1 MPIRLPGLATGM
13 DTDTMIK
20 TMMKP
25 YTMRVDQMK
34 QKSQILLWQQN
45 AYRNVMDGVSNIT
58 KKYFD
63 VLNGDNY
70 MLSSKNF
77 SSLKPSGIP
86 DTSNIKISAGS
97 GAISGNY
104 SLKVAELAAKA
115 EAMGNNAVNIKTLSE
130 GDYGIKIDASNNKIV
145 IEGQEITLSE
155 SKYNNVSDIAA
166 EINSK
171 INEDGSGLKDTVRA
185 VVKKD
190 GSIKIE
196 NLFKIDDTNKELKVT
211 VDGKEYTTE
220 LATGNFTLEEL
231 TNAINSKL
239 EGAKDVDGNVL
250 PEDKGVKASLSAD
263 GKKIEFT
270 GTTAQPNYS
279 VAGVNLGGTV
289 GGSGITGTDVTVAGN
304 SITYAKEIIAGF
316 NDTFNVQI
324 GTDASKTVKLAA
336 GTINSLADLETKLN
350 DAFNAAGLNNTLTA
364 TVKDERIVLSSNSDK
379 QVIITGETGKSATSL
394 LGLPDRYEMNTS
406 LSEKMSNILDGAVK
420 FTING
425 VEFNYDFTKDYDATT
440 APNGAKNKTISQILS
455 DISDKAKVDINY
467 SEINKKFTIRSKD
480 EGSSE
485 KIVASDSTGDFL
497 QNLFGNS
504 SISVQGKDSEFN
516 LTTPNG
522 TSTITKPTN
531 NFTIDGVNY
540 NIAGAKTGEEISFS
554 LSGDTEDSFNKIKGF
569 IEDYNK
575 LVDELQNKLSEKKY
589 RKYEPLTEEQKK
601 DMKESDIKLWEEK
614 AQSGI
619 LRSDSDIQNMLSSL
633 RRAFFDSVEGA
644 GLSLKDVGLTTS
656 SDYTQGGKIVFD
668 MNIDKDGNNGEARLK
683 KLLKEDPDKVFKIFS
698 KQSDSYPRYTPDLT
712 STERKQRYSE
722 EGILQRINDIFK
734 DYTRT
739 TKNVNGKMG
748 IFVEKAGIKGTA
760 SEINNTL
767 YKELEKREKSI
778 KEMEDRLVER
788 ENRYYYQFAQLE
800 KYMSQMNS
808 QSAWLAQQLGG
819 GQ

>member
-1 MPIRLPGLATGM
+1 MPMRLPGLATGM

-34 QKSQILLWQQN
+34 QKSQILLWQQD

-86 DTSNIKISAGS
+86 DTSNIKINAGS

-104 SLKVAELAAKA
+104 SLKVTELAAKA

-145 IEGQEITLSE
+145 IDGNEITLSG
-155 SKYNNVSDIAA
+155 SRYNNVSDIAA

-171 INEDGSGLKDTVRA
+171 INADGSVLKDTVKA
-185 VVKKD
+185 VVKD

-211 VDGKEYTTE
+211 VDGKEYTAE
-220 LATGNFTLEEL
+220 LAKGNFTLEEL
-231 TNAINSKL
+231 TNSINSKL
-239 EGAKDVDGNVL
+239 KVAKDTDGNVL

-263 GKKIEFT
+263 GKNIEFT
-270 GTTAQPNYS
+270 GTTSQPNYY
-279 VAGVNLGGTV
+279 VTGVNLGGTA
-289 GGSGITGTDVTVAGN
+289 GGSGITGTDATVTGN

-336 GTINSLADLETKLN
+336 GTINSVDELKTKLN
-350 DAFNAAGLNNTLTA
+350 DAFTTAGLNTTLTA
-364 TVKDERIVLSSNSDK
+364 TVKDEKIVLSSNSDK
-379 QVIITGETGKSATSL
+379 QVIVTGESGKSATSL

-406 LSEKMSNILDGAVK
+406 LSEKMSNIVGGEVK

-425 VEFNYDFTKDYDATT
+425 VDFNYDFTKDYDSTT
-440 APNGAKNKTISQILS
+440 APNGAKNKTISQILG
-455 DISDKAKVDINY
+455 DISDKAKVDISY
-467 SEINKKFTIRSKD
+467 SEINKKFTMRSKD
-480 EGSSE
+480 EGTSE
-485 KIVASDSTGDFL
+485 KIVANDASGDFL

-504 SISVQGKDSEFN
+504 SISVQGKDAKFN
-516 LTTPNG
+516 LTTPSG
-522 TSTITKPTN
+522 TSTVTKPTN

-540 NIAGAKTGEEISFS
+540 NIEGAKPGEEISFS

-575 LVDELQNKLSEKKY
+575 LVDELQKKLSEKKY
-589 RKYEPLTEEQKK
+589 RKFEPLTEEQKK
-601 DMKESDIKLWEEK
+601 DMKENDIKLWEEK

-619 LRSDSDIQNMLSSL
+619 LRNDSDIQNMLSSL
-633 RRAFFDSVEGA
+633 RRAFFDSVEGS
-644 GLSLKDVGLTTS
+644 GLSLKEVGLNTS

-668 MNIDKDGNNGEARLK
+668 INIDKDGNNGEARLK

-712 STERKQRYSE
+712 STERKQRYNE

-760 SEINNTL
+760 SEINNNL
-767 YKELEKREKSI
+767 YKELEKREKTI
-778 KEMEDRLVER
+778 KEMEDRLLER

-819 GQ
+819 GK

>member
-1 MPIRLPGLATGM
+1 MRLPGLATGM

-34 QKSQILLWQQN
+34 QKSQILLWQQD

-86 DTSNIKISAGS
+86 DTSNIKINAGS

-104 SLKVAELAAKA
+104 SLKVTELATKA

-145 IEGQEITLSE
+145 IDGNEITLSG
-155 SKYNNVSDIAA
+155 SRYNNVSDIAA

-171 INEDGSGLKDTVRA
+171 INADGSVLKDTVKA
-185 VVKKD
+185 VVKD

-211 VDGKEYTTE
+211 VDGKEYTAE
-220 LATGNFTLEEL
+220 LAKGNFTLEEL
-231 TNAINSKL
+231 TNSINSKL
-239 EGAKDVDGNVL
+239 KVAKDTDGNVL

-263 GKKIEFT
+263 GKNIEFT
-270 GTTAQPNYS
+270 GTTSQPNYY
-279 VAGVNLGGTV
+279 VTGVNLGGTA
-289 GGSGITGTDVTVAGN
+289 GGSGITGTDATVTGN

-324 GTDASKTVKLAA
+324 GSDASKTVKLAA
-336 GTINSLADLETKLN
+336 GTINSVDELKTKLN
-350 DAFNAAGLNNTLTA
+350 DAFTTAGLNTTLTA
-364 TVKDERIVLSSNSDK
+364 TVKDEKIVLSSNSDK
-379 QVIITGETGKSATSL
+379 QVIVTGESGKSATSL

-406 LSEKMSNILDGAVK
+406 LSEKMSNIVGGEVK

-425 VEFNYDFTKDYDATT
+425 VDFNYDFTKDYDSTT
-440 APNGAKNKTISQILS
+440 APNGAKNKTISQILG
-455 DISDKAKVDINY
+455 DISDKAKVDISY
-467 SEINKKFTIRSKD
+467 SEINKKFTMRSKD
-480 EGSSE
+480 EGTSE
-485 KIVASDSTGDFL
+485 KIVANDASGDFL

-504 SISVQGKDSEFN
+504 SISVQGKDAKFN
-516 LTTPNG
+516 LTTPSG
-522 TSTITKPTN
+522 SSTVIKPTN

-540 NIAGAKTGEEISFS
+540 NIEGAKPGEEISFS

-575 LVDELQNKLSEKKY
+575 LVDELQKKLSEKKY
-589 RKYEPLTEEQKK
+589 RKFEPLTEEQKK
-601 DMKESDIKLWEEK
+601 DMKENDIKLWEEK

-619 LRSDSDIQNMLSSL
+619 LRNDSDIQNMLSSL
-633 RRAFFDSVEGA
+633 RRAFFDSVEGS
-644 GLSLKDVGLTTS
+644 GLSLKEVGLNTS

-668 MNIDKDGNNGEARLK
+668 INIDKDGNNGEARLK

-712 STERKQRYSE
+712 STERKQRYNE

-760 SEINNTL
+760 SEINNNL
-767 YKELEKREKSI
+767 YKELEKREKTI
-778 KEMEDRLVER
+778 KEMEDRLLER

-819 GQ
+819 GK

>member
-1 MPIRLPGLATGM
+1 MRLPGLATGM

-20 TMMKP
+20 NMMKP

-34 QKSQILLWQQN
+34 QKSQILLWQQD

-63 VLNGDNY
+63 LLNGDNY

-86 DTSNIKISAGS
+86 DTSNIKINAGS

-104 SLKVAELAAKA
+104 SLKVTELASKA
-115 EAMGNNAVNIKTLSE
+115 EAIGINAVNIKTLSE
-130 GDYGIKIDASNNKIV
+130 GDYGVKVDASNNKIV
-145 IEGQEITLSE
+145 IEGNEITLSE

-171 INEDGSGLKDTVRA
+171 INADGSVLKDKVKAA
-185 VVKKD
+185 VKD

-211 VDGKEYTTE
+211 VDGKEYTAQLT
-220 LATGNFTLEEL
+220 TGNFTLEEL
-231 TNAINSKL
+231 TNSINSKL
-239 EGAKDVDGNVL
+239 KVAKDTDGNIL

-263 GKKIEFT
+263 GKSIEFT
-270 GTTAQPNYS
+270 GTTSQPNYS
-279 VAGVNLGGTV
+279 VLGVDLTGTTE
-289 GGSGITGTDVTVAGN
+289 GSGITGTDVTVAGN
-304 SITYAKEIIAGF
+304 SITYAKEIIEGF
-316 NDTFNVQI
+316 NDTFNVKI
-324 GTDASKTVKLAA
+324 GTDASKQVKLAA

-350 DAFNAAGLNNTLTA
+350 DAFDTAGLKPTLTA
-364 TVKDERIVLSSNSDK
+364 TVKEGKIVLSSNSDK

-394 LGLPDRYEMNTS
+394 LGLPDRYEMSMSTY
-406 LSEKMSNILDGAVK
+406 EKMSNIIDGPVK

-425 VEFNYDFTKDYDATT
+425 VDFDYDFTKDYDSTT
-440 APNGAKNKTISQILS
+440 APNGAKNKTISQILA
-455 DISDKAKVDINY
+455 DISDKAKVDISY
-467 SEINKKFTIRSKD
+467 SEINKKFTIRSKV

-485 KIVASDSTGDFL
+485 KIAASDSAGDFL

-504 SISVQGKDSEFN
+504 SISEKGRDSEFN

-531 NFTIDGVNY
+531 NFAIDGVSY
-540 NIAGAKTGEEISFS
+540 NISGAKKDEEISFS
-554 LSGDTEDSFNKIKGF
+554 LNGDTGESFNKIKGF
-569 IEDYNK
+569 IDDYNK
-575 LVDELQNKLSEKKY
+575 LVDELQKKVTEKKY
-589 RKYEPLTEEQKK
+589 RKFEPLTEEQKK
-601 DMKESDIKLWEEK
+601 DMKENDIKLWEEK

-644 GLSLKDVGLTTS
+644 GLSLKEVGLTTS
-656 SDYTQGGKIVFD
+656 SDYTQGGKIIFD
-668 MNIDKDGNNGEARLK
+668 PIIDKDGNSGEERLK
-683 KLLKEDPDKVFKIFS
+683 KLLKEDPDRVFKIFS
-698 KQSDSYPRYTPDLT
+698 KQSDSYPSYSPDLT
-712 STERKQRYSE
+712 STERNQRYKE

-739 TKNVNGKMG
+739 QKNVNGKMG
-748 IFVEKAGIKGTA
+748 IFVEKAGIKGTT
-760 SEINNTL
+760 SEINNNL
-767 YKELEKREKSI
+767 YKELEKREKTI

-800 KYMSQMNS
+800 KYMNQMNS
-808 QSAWLAQQLGG
+808 QSSWLVQQLGG

>member
-1 MPIRLPGLATGM
+1 MPMRLPGLATGM

-34 QKSQILLWQQN
+34 QKSQILLWQQD

-86 DTSNIKISAGS
+86 DTSNIKINAGS

-104 SLKVAELAAKA
+104 SLKVTELAVKA

-130 GDYGIKIDASNNKIV
+130 GDCGIKIDASNNKIV
-145 IEGQEITLSE
+145 IDGNEITLSG
-155 SKYNNVSDIAA
+155 SRYNNVSDIAA

-171 INEDGSGLKDTVRA
+171 INADGSVLKDTVKA
-185 VVKKD
+185 VVKD

-196 NLFKIDDTNKELKVT
+196 NLFKIDDTNKEFKVT
-211 VDGKEYTTE
+211 VDGKEYTAE
-220 LATGNFTLEEL
+220 LAKGNFTLEEL
-231 TNAINSKL
+231 TNSINSKL
-239 EGAKDVDGNVL
+239 KVAKDTDGNVL

-263 GKKIEFT
+263 GKSIEFT
-270 GTTAQPNYS
+270 GTTAQPNYF
-279 VAGVNLGGTV
+279 VAGVNLGGTA
-289 GGSGITGTDVTVAGN
+289 GGGGITGTDVTVTGN

-336 GTINSLADLETKLN
+336 GTINSVDELKTKLN
-350 DAFNAAGLNNTLTA
+350 DAFTTAGLNTTLTA
-364 TVKDERIVLSSNSDK
+364 TVKDEKIVLSSNSDK
-379 QVIITGETGKSATSL
+379 QVIVTGESGKSATSL

-406 LSEKMSNILDGAVK
+406 LSEKMSNIVGGEVK

-425 VEFNYDFTKDYDATT
+425 VDFNYDFRDTGADKD
-440 APNGAKNKTISQILS
+440 KTITQILN
-455 DISDKAKVDINY
+455 DISDKAKVDISY
-467 SEINKKFTIRSKD
+467 SEINKKFTIRSKA
-480 EGSSE
+480 EGASE
-485 KIVASDSTGDFL
+485 KIVASDASGDFL
-497 QNLFGNS
+497 KTLFGKS
-504 SISVQGKDSEFN
+504 TIDEVGKDATFDI
-516 LTTPNG
+516 TTPNG

-540 NIAGAKTGEEISFS
+540 NIAGAKPGEEISFS

-575 LVDELQNKLSEKKY
+575 LVDELQKKLSEKKY
-589 RKYEPLTEEQKK
+589 RKFEPLTEEQKK
-601 DMKESDIKLWEEK
+601 DMKDSDIKLWEEK

-619 LRSDSDIQNMLSSL
+619 LRNDSDIQNMLSSL
-633 RRAFFDSVEGA
+633 RRTFFDSVEGA

-712 STERKQRYSE
+712 STERKQRYNE

-760 SEINNTL
+760 SEINNNL
-767 YKELEKREKSI
+767 YKELEKREKNI

-819 GQ
+819 GK

>member
-1 MPIRLPGLATGM
+1 MRLPGLATGM

-34 QKSQILLWQQN
+34 QKSQILLWQQD

-86 DTSNIKISAGS
+86 DTSNIKINAGS

-104 SLKVAELAAKA
+104 SLKVTELAAKA

-145 IEGQEITLSE
+145 IDGNEITLSG
-155 SKYNNVSDIAA
+155 SRYNNVSDIAA

-171 INEDGSGLKDTVRA
+171 INADGSVLKDTVKA
-185 VVKKD
+185 VVKD

-211 VDGKEYTTE
+211 VDGKEYTAE
-220 LATGNFTLEEL
+220 LSTGNFTLEEL
-231 TNAINSKL
+231 TNSINSKL
-239 EGAKDVDGNVL
+239 KVAKDTDGNVL
-250 PEDKGVKASLSAD
+250 PENKDVKASLSAD
-263 GKKIEFT
+263 GKSIEFT
-270 GTTAQPNYS
+270 NATAHPNYS
-279 VAGVNLGGTV
+279 VAEVSLSGTA
-289 GGSGITGTDVTVAGN
+289 GGSGITGTDVTVVNN
-304 SITYAKEIIAGF
+304 SITYAKEIIAEF

-336 GTINSLADLETKLN
+336 GTINSVDELKTKLN
-350 DAFNAAGLNNTLTA
+350 DAFTTAGLNTTLTA
-364 TVKDERIVLSSNSDK
+364 TVKDEKIVLSSNSDK
-379 QVIITGETGKSATSL
+379 QVIVTGESGKSATSL

-406 LSEKMSNILDGAVK
+406 LSEKMSNIVGGEVK

-425 VEFNYDFTKDYDATT
+425 VDFNYDFTKDYDSTT
-440 APNGAKNKTISQILS
+440 APNGAKNKTISQILG
-455 DISDKAKVDINY
+455 DISDKAKVDISY
-467 SEINKKFTIRSKD
+467 SEINKKFTMRSKD
-480 EGSSE
+480 EGTSE
-485 KIVASDSTGDFL
+485 KIVANDASGDFL

-504 SISVQGKDSEFN
+504 SISVQGKDAKFN
-516 LTTPNG
+516 LTTPSG
-522 TSTITKPTN
+522 TSTVTKPTN

-540 NIAGAKTGEEISFS
+540 NIEGAKPGEEISFS

-575 LVDELQNKLSEKKY
+575 LVDELQKKLSEKKY
-589 RKYEPLTEEQKK
+589 RKFEPLTEEQKK
-601 DMKESDIKLWEEK
+601 DMKENDIKLWEEK

-619 LRSDSDIQNMLSSL
+619 LRNDSDIQNMLSSL
-633 RRAFFDSVEGA
+633 RRAFFDSVEGS
-644 GLSLKDVGLTTS
+644 GLSLKEVGLNTS

-668 MNIDKDGNNGEARLK
+668 INIDKDGNNGEARLK

-712 STERKQRYSE
+712 STERKQRYNE

-760 SEINNTL
+760 SEINNNL
-767 YKELEKREKSI
+767 YKELEKREKTI
-778 KEMEDRLVER
+778 KEMEDRLLER

-819 GQ
+819 GK

>member
-1 MPIRLPGLATGM
+1 MRLPGLATGM

-20 TMMKP
+20 NMMKP

-34 QKSQILLWQQN
+34 QKSQILVWQQD

-63 VLNGDNY
+63 LLNGDNY

-86 DTSNIKISAGS
+86 DTSNIKINAGS

-104 SLKVAELAAKA
+104 SLKVTELASKA
-115 EAMGNNAVNIKTLSE
+115 EAIGTNVVNIKTLSE
-130 GDYGIKIDASNNKIV
+130 GDYGIKVDASNNKIV
-145 IEGQEITLSE
+145 IAGNEITLSE
-155 SKYNNVSDIAA
+155 SRYNNVSDIAA

-171 INEDGSGLKDTVRA
+171 INADGSVLKDKVKA
-185 VVKKD
+185 VVKD

-211 VDGKEYTTE
+211 VDGKEYTAQLT
-220 LATGNFTLEEL
+220 TGNFTLEEL
-231 TNAINSKL
+231 TNSINSKL
-239 EGAKDVDGNVL
+239 KVAKDTDGNVL
-250 PEDKGVKASLSAD
+250 SEDKGVKASLSAD
-263 GKKIEFT
+263 GKSIEFT

-279 VAGVNLGGTV
+279 VAGVNLGGTA

-304 SITYAKEIIAGF
+304 SINYAKEIIEGF

-336 GTINSLADLETKLN
+336 GTINSVDELKTKLN
-350 DAFNAAGLNNTLTA
+350 NAFTNAGLGATLTA
-364 TVKDERIVLSSNSDK
+364 TAKDEKIVLSSNSDK

-394 LGLPDRYEMNTS
+394 LGLPDRYEMSMSTY
-406 LSEKMSNILDGAVK
+406 EKMSNIIDGPVK

-425 VEFNYDFTKDYDATT
+425 VDFDYDFTKDYDSTT
-440 APNGAKNKTISQILS
+440 APNGAKNKTISQILA
-455 DISDKAKVDINY
+455 DISDKAKVDISY
-467 SEINKKFTIRSKD
+467 SEINKKFTIRSKA

-485 KIVASDSTGDFL
+485 KIAASDTSGDFL

-504 SISVQGKDSEFN
+504 SISEKGRDSEFN

-531 NFTIDGVNY
+531 NFAIDGVSY
-540 NIAGAKTGEEISFS
+540 NISGAKKDEEISFS
-554 LSGDTEDSFNKIKGF
+554 LNGDTGQSFNKIKGF
-569 IEDYNK
+569 IDDYNK
-575 LVDELQNKLSEKKY
+575 LVDELQKKVIEKKY
-589 RKYEPLTEEQKK
+589 RKFEPLTEEQKK
-601 DMKESDIKLWEEK
+601 DMKENDIKLWEEK

-619 LRSDSDIQNMLSSL
+619 LRNDSDIQNMLSSL

-644 GLSLKDVGLTTS
+644 GLSLKEVGLTTS
-656 SDYTQGGKIVFD
+656 SDYTQGGKIIFD
-668 MNIDKDGNNGEARLK
+668 PIIDKDGNSGEERLK
-683 KLLKEDPDKVFKIFS
+683 KLLKEDPDRVFKIFS
-698 KQSDSYPRYTPDLT
+698 KQSDSYPSYSPDLT
-712 STERKQRYSE
+712 STERNQRYKE

-739 TKNVNGKMG
+739 QKNVNGKMG
-748 IFVEKAGIKGTA
+748 IFVEKAGIKGTT
-760 SEINNTL
+760 SEINNNL
-767 YKELEKREKSI
+767 YKELEKREKTI

-800 KYMSQMNS
+800 KYMNQMNS
-808 QSAWLAQQLGG
+808 QSSWLAQQLGG
-819 GQ
+819 GK

>member
-1 MPIRLPGLATGM
+1 MRLPGLATGM

-34 QKSQILLWQQN
+34 QKSQILLWQQD

-86 DTSNIKISAGS
+86 DTSNIKINAGS

-104 SLKVAELAAKA
+104 SLKVTELAAKA

-145 IEGQEITLSE
+145 IDGNEITLSG
-155 SKYNNVSDIAA
+155 SRYNNVSDIAA

-171 INEDGSGLKDTVRA
+171 INADGSVLKDTVKA
-185 VVKKD
+185 VVKD

-196 NLFKIDDTNKELKVT
+196 NLFKIDDTNKEFKIT
-211 VDGKEYTTE
+211 VDGKEYTAE
-220 LATGNFTLEEL
+220 LTTGNFTLEEL
-231 TNAINSKL
+231 TNSINSKL
-239 EGAKDVDGNVL
+239 KVAKDTDGNVL

-263 GKKIEFT
+263 GKSIEFT
-270 GTTAQPNYS
+270 GTTAQPNYF
-279 VAGVNLGGTV
+279 VAGVNLGGTA
-289 GGSGITGTDVTVAGN
+289 GGSGITGTDVTVTGN

-324 GTDASKTVKLAA
+324 GTDASKTVKLTA
-336 GTINSLADLETKLN
+336 GTINSVDELKTKLN
-350 DAFNAAGLNNTLTA
+350 DAFTTAGLNSTLTA
-364 TVKDERIVLSSNSDK
+364 TVKDEKIVLSSNSDK
-379 QVIITGETGKSATSL
+379 QVIITGESGKSANSL

-406 LSEKMSNILDGAVK
+406 LSEKMSNIIGGEVK

-425 VEFNYDFTKDYDATT
+425 VDFDYDFTKDYDSTT
-440 APNGAKNKTISQILS
+440 APNGAKNKTISQILE
-455 DISDKAKVDINY
+455 DISDKAKVDISY
-467 SEINKKFTIRSKD
+467 SEINKKFTMRSKD
-480 EGSSE
+480 EGTSE
-485 KIVASDSTGDFL
+485 KIVASDASGDFL
-497 QNLFGNS
+497 KTLFGKS
-504 SISVQGKDSEFN
+504 TIDEVGKDATFD

-540 NIAGAKTGEEISFS
+540 NIAGAKPGEEISFS

-575 LVDELQNKLSEKKY
+575 LVDELQKKLSEKKY
-589 RKYEPLTEEQKK
+589 RKFEPLTEEQKK
-601 DMKESDIKLWEEK
+601 DMKDSDIKLWEEK

-619 LRSDSDIQNMLSSL
+619 LRNDSDIQNMLSSL
-633 RRAFFDSVEGA
+633 RRSFFDSVEGA

-712 STERKQRYSE
+712 STERKQRYNE

-760 SEINNTL
+760 SEINNNL
-767 YKELEKREKSI
+767 YKELEKREKTI

-819 GQ
+819 GK

>member
-1 MPIRLPGLATGM
+1 MPMRLPGLATGM

-20 TMMKP
+20 NMMKP

-34 QKSQILLWQQN
+34 QKSQILLWQQD

-63 VLNGDNY
+63 LLNGDNY

-86 DTSNIKISAGS
+86 DTSNIKINAGS

-104 SLKVAELAAKA
+104 SLKVTELASKA
-115 EAMGNNAVNIKTLSE
+115 EAIGTNAVNIKTLSE
-130 GDYGIKIDASNNKIV
+130 GDYGIKVDASNNKIV
-145 IEGQEITLSE
+145 IGGNEITLSE
-155 SKYNNVSDIAA
+155 SRYNNVSDIAA

-171 INEDGSGLKDTVRA
+171 INADGSILKDKVKA
-185 VVKKD
+185 VVKD

-211 VDGKEYTTE
+211 VDGKEYTAHLT
-220 LATGNFTLEEL
+220 TGNFTLEEL
-231 TNAINSKL
+231 TNSINSKL
-239 EGAKDVDGNVL
+239 KVAKDTDENIL

-263 GKKIEFT
+263 GKSIEFT

-279 VAGVNLGGTV
+279 VAGVNLTGTI
-289 GGSGITGTDVTVAGN
+289 GGSGITGTDVTVTGN
-304 SITYAKEIIAGF
+304 SITYAKEIIEGF

-350 DAFNAAGLNNTLTA
+350 DAFATAGLNSTLTA
-364 TVKDERIVLSSNSDK
+364 TVKEEKIVLSSNSEK

-394 LGLPDRYEMNTS
+394 LGLPDRYEMSMSTY
-406 LSEKMSNILDGAVK
+406 EKMSNIIDGPVK

-425 VEFNYDFTKDYDATT
+425 VNFDYDFTKDYDSTT
-440 APNGAKNKTISQILS
+440 APNGAKNKTISQILA
-455 DISDKAKVDINY
+455 DISDKAKVDISY
-467 SEINKKFTIRSKD
+467 SEINKKFTMRSKV

-485 KIVASDSTGDFL
+485 KIVASDSAGDFL

-504 SISVQGKDSEFN
+504 SISEKGRDSEFN

-531 NFTIDGVNY
+531 NFAIDGVSY
-540 NIAGAKTGEEISFS
+540 NISGAKKDEEISFS
-554 LSGDTEDSFNKIKGF
+554 LNGDTGESFNKIKGF
-569 IEDYNK
+569 IDDYNK
-575 LVDELQNKLSEKKY
+575 LVDELQKKVTEKKY
-589 RKYEPLTEEQKK
+589 RKFEPLTEEQKK
-601 DMKESDIKLWEEK
+601 DMKENDIKLWEEK

-633 RRAFFDSVEGA
+633 RRTFFDSVEGA
-644 GLSLKDVGLTTS
+644 GLSLKEVGLTTS
-656 SDYTQGGKIVFD
+656 SDYTQGGKIIFD
-668 MNIDKDGNNGEARLK
+668 PIIDKDGNSGEERLK
-683 KLLKEDPDKVFKIFS
+683 KLLKEDPDRVFKIFS
-698 KQSDSYPRYTPDLT
+698 KQSDSYPSYSPDLT
-712 STERKQRYSE
+712 STERNQRYKE

-739 TKNVNGKMG
+739 QKNVNGKMG
-748 IFVEKAGIKGTA
+748 IFVEKAGIKGTT
-760 SEINNTL
+760 SEINNNL
-767 YKELEKREKSI
+767 YKELEKREKTI

-800 KYMSQMNS
+800 KYMNQMNS
-808 QSAWLAQQLGG
+808 QSSWLVQQLGG

>member
-1 MPIRLPGLATGM
+1 MPMRLPGLATGM

-20 TMMKP
+20 NMMKP

-34 QKSQILLWQQN
+34 QKSQILLWQQD

-86 DTSNIKISAGS
+86 DTSNIKINAGS

-104 SLKVAELAAKA
+104 SLKVTELAAKA

-145 IEGQEITLSE
+145 IDGNEITLSG
-155 SKYNNVSDIAA
+155 SRYNNVSDIAA

-171 INEDGSGLKDTVRA
+171 INADGSVLKDTVKA
-185 VVKKD
+185 VVKD

-211 VDGKEYTTE
+211 VDGKEYTAE
-220 LATGNFTLEEL
+220 LAKGNFTLEEL
-231 TNAINSKL
+231 TNSINSKL
-239 EGAKDVDGNVL
+239 KVAKDTDGNVL

-263 GKKIEFT
+263 GKNIEFT
-270 GTTAQPNYS
+270 GTTSQPNYY
-279 VAGVNLGGTV
+279 VTGVNLGGTA
-289 GGSGITGTDVTVAGN
+289 GGSGITGTDATVTGN

-336 GTINSLADLETKLN
+336 GTINSVDELKTKLN
-350 DAFNAAGLNNTLTA
+350 DAFTTAGLNTTLTA
-364 TVKDERIVLSSNSDK
+364 TVKDEKIVLSSNSDK
-379 QVIITGETGKSATSL
+379 QVIITGESGKSANSL

-406 LSEKMSNILDGAVK
+406 LSEKISNIVGGEVK

-425 VEFNYDFTKDYDATT
+425 VDFNYDFTKDYDSTT
-440 APNGAKNKTISQILS
+440 APNGAKNKTISQILA
-455 DISDKAKVDINY
+455 DISDKAKVDISC
-467 SEINKKFTIRSKD
+467 SEINKKFTMRSKA
-480 EGSSE
+480 EGLSE
-485 KIVASDSTGDFL
+485 KIVANDASGDFL
-497 QNLFGNS
+497 QTLFGNS
-504 SISVQGKDSEFN
+504 TINKEGKDAEFN

-522 TSTITKPTN
+522 TSTVTKPTN

-540 NIAGAKTGEEISFS
+540 NIAGAKPGEEISFS

-575 LVDELQNKLSEKKY
+575 LVDELQKKLSEKKY
-589 RKYEPLTEEQKK
+589 RKFEPLTEEQKK
-601 DMKESDIKLWEEK
+601 EMKENDIKLWEEK

-619 LRSDSDIQNMLSSL
+619 LRNDSDIQNMLFSL
-633 RRAFFDSVEGA
+633 RRSFFDSVEGA
-644 GLSLKDVGLTTS
+644 GLSLKELGLTTS
-656 SDYTQGGKIVFD
+656 ADYTQGGKIIFD
-668 MNIDKDGNNGEARLK
+668 VNIDKDGNSGEERLK

-712 STERKQRYSE
+712 STERKQRYNE

-760 SEINNTL
+760 SEINNNL

-778 KEMEDRLVER
+778 KEMEDKLVER

-819 GQ
+819 GK

>member
-1 MPIRLPGLATGM
+1 MRLPGLATGM

-20 TMMKP
+20 NMMKP

-34 QKSQILLWQQN
+34 QKSQILLWQQD

-86 DTSNIKISAGS
+86 DTSNIKINAAS

-104 SLKVAELAAKA
+104 SLKVTELAAKA

-130 GDYGIKIDASNNKIV
+130 GDYGIKIDDSNNKIV
-145 IEGQEITLSE
+145 IYGNEITLSG
-155 SKYNNVSDIAA
+155 SRYNNVSDIAV
-166 EINSK
+166 EINGK
-171 INEDGSGLKDTVRA
+171 INADGSVLKDTVKA
-185 VVKKD
+185 VVKD

-196 NLFKIDDTNKELKVT
+196 NLFKIDDTNKEFKIT
-211 VDGKEYTTE
+211 VDGKEYTAE
-220 LATGNFTLEEL
+220 LTTGNFTLEEL
-231 TNAINSKL
+231 TNSINNKLKVSK
-239 EGAKDVDGNVL
+239 DTDGNVL
-250 PEDKGVKASLSAD
+250 PENKDVKASLSAD
-263 GKKIEFT
+263 GKSIEFT
-270 GTTAQPNYS
+270 NTTNHPNYS
-279 VAGVNLGGTV
+279 VAEVSLSGTA
-289 GGSGITGTDVTVAGN
+289 GGSGITGTDITVASN

-316 NDTFNVQI
+316 NDTFNVKI

-336 GTINSLADLETKLN
+336 GTINSIGDLETKLN
-350 DAFNAAGLNNTLTA
+350 DAFDTAGLKPTLTA
-364 TVKDERIVLSSNSDK
+364 TVKDEKIVLSSNSDK
-379 QVIITGETGKSATSL
+379 QVIITGESGKSANSL

-406 LSEKMSNILDGAVK
+406 LSEKMSNIVGGEVK

-425 VEFNYDFTKDYDATT
+425 VDFNYDFTKDYDSTT
-440 APNGAKNKTISQILS
+440 APNGAKNKTISQILG
-455 DISDKAKVDINY
+455 DISDKAKVDISY
-467 SEINKKFTIRSKD
+467 SEINKKFTMRSKD
-480 EGSSE
+480 EGTSE
-485 KIVASDSTGDFL
+485 KIVASDASGDFL

-504 SISVQGKDSEFN
+504 SISVQGKDAEFN
-516 LTTPNG
+516 LTTPSG
-522 TSTITKPTN
+522 TSTVTKPTN

-540 NIAGAKTGEEISFS
+540 NIEGAKPGEEISFS

-575 LVDELQNKLSEKKY
+575 LVDELQKKLSEKKY
-589 RKYEPLTEEQKK
+589 RKFEPLTEEQKK

-619 LRSDSDIQNMLSSL
+619 IRNDSDIQNMLSSL

-644 GLSLKDVGLTTS
+644 GLSLKEVGLTTS

-712 STERKQRYSE
+712 STERKQRYNE

-760 SEINNTL
+760 SEINNNL
-767 YKELEKREKSI
+767 YKELEKREKTI

-819 GQ
+819 GK

>member
-1 MPIRLPGLATGM
+1 MPMRLPGLATGM

-34 QKSQILLWQQN
+34 QKSQILLWQQD

-86 DTSNIKISAGS
+86 DTSNIKINAGS

-104 SLKVAELAAKA
+104 SLKVTELAAKA

-145 IEGQEITLSE
+145 IDGNEITLSG
-155 SKYNNVSDIAA
+155 SRYNNVSDIAA

-171 INEDGSGLKDTVRA
+171 INADGSVLKDTVKA
-185 VVKKD
+185 VVKD

-211 VDGKEYTTE
+211 VDGKEYTAE
-220 LATGNFTLEEL
+220 LSTGNFTLEEL
-231 TNAINSKL
+231 TNSINSKL
-239 EGAKDVDGNVL
+239 KVAKDTDGNVL
-250 PEDKGVKASLSAD
+250 PENKDVKASLSAD
-263 GKKIEFT
+263 GKSIEFT
-270 GTTAQPNYS
+270 NATAHPNYS
-279 VAGVNLGGTV
+279 VAEVSLSGTA
-289 GGSGITGTDVTVAGN
+289 GGSGITGTDVTVVNN
-304 SITYAKEIIAGF
+304 SITYAKEIIAEF

-336 GTINSLADLETKLN
+336 GTINSVDELKTKLN
-350 DAFNAAGLNNTLTA
+350 DAFTTAGLNTTLTA
-364 TVKDERIVLSSNSDK
+364 TVKDEKIVLSSNSDK
-379 QVIITGETGKSATSL
+379 QVIVTGESGKSATSL

-406 LSEKMSNILDGAVK
+406 LSEKMSNIVGGEVK

-425 VEFNYDFTKDYDATT
+425 VDFNYDFTKDYDSTT
-440 APNGAKNKTISQILS
+440 APNGAKNKTISQILG
-455 DISDKAKVDINY
+455 DISDKAKVDISY
-467 SEINKKFTIRSKD
+467 SEINKKFTMRSKD
-480 EGSSE
+480 EGTSE
-485 KIVASDSTGDFL
+485 KIVANDASGDFL

-504 SISVQGKDSEFN
+504 SISVQGKDAKFN
-516 LTTPNG
+516 LTTPSG
-522 TSTITKPTN
+522 TSTVTKPTN

-540 NIAGAKTGEEISFS
+540 NIEGAKPGEEISFS

-575 LVDELQNKLSEKKY
+575 LVDELQKKLSEKKY
-589 RKYEPLTEEQKK
+589 RKFEPLTEEQKK
-601 DMKESDIKLWEEK
+601 DMKENDIKLWEEK

-619 LRSDSDIQNMLSSL
+619 LRNDSDIQNMLSSL
-633 RRAFFDSVEGA
+633 RRAFFDSVEGS
-644 GLSLKDVGLTTS
+644 GLSLKEVGLNTS

-668 MNIDKDGNNGEARLK
+668 INIDKDGNNGEARLK

-712 STERKQRYSE
+712 STERKQRYNE

-760 SEINNTL
+760 SEINNNL
-767 YKELEKREKSI
+767 YKELEKREKTI
-778 KEMEDRLVER
+778 KEMEDRLLER

-819 GQ
+819 GK

>member
-1 MPIRLPGLATGM
+1 MRLPGLATGM

-34 QKSQILLWQQN
+34 QKSQILLWQQD

-86 DTSNIKISAGS
+86 DTSNIKINAGS

-104 SLKVAELAAKA
+104 SLKVTELAVKA

-130 GDYGIKIDASNNKIV
+130 GDCGIKIDASNNKIV
-145 IEGQEITLSE
+145 IDGNEITLSG
-155 SKYNNVSDIAA
+155 SRYNNVSDIAA

-171 INEDGSGLKDTVRA
+171 INADGSVLKDTVKA
-185 VVKKD
+185 VVKD

-196 NLFKIDDTNKELKVT
+196 NLFKIDDTNKEFKVT
-211 VDGKEYTTE
+211 VDGKEYTAE
-220 LATGNFTLEEL
+220 LAKGNFTLEEL
-231 TNAINSKL
+231 TNSINSKL
-239 EGAKDVDGNVL
+239 KVAKDTDGNVL

-263 GKKIEFT
+263 GKSIEFT
-270 GTTAQPNYS
+270 GTTAQPNYF
-279 VAGVNLGGTV
+279 VAGVNLGGTA
-289 GGSGITGTDVTVAGN
+289 GGGGITGTDVTVTGN

-336 GTINSLADLETKLN
+336 GTINSVDELKTKLN
-350 DAFNAAGLNNTLTA
+350 DAFTTAGLNTTLTA
-364 TVKDERIVLSSNSDK
+364 TVKDEKIVLSSNSDK
-379 QVIITGETGKSATSL
+379 QVIVTGESGKSATSL

-406 LSEKMSNILDGAVK
+406 LSEKMSNIVGGEVK

-425 VEFNYDFTKDYDATT
+425 VDFNYDFRDTGADKD
-440 APNGAKNKTISQILS
+440 KTITQILN
-455 DISDKAKVDINY
+455 DISDKAKVDISY
-467 SEINKKFTIRSKD
+467 SEINKKFTIRSKA
-480 EGSSE
+480 EGASE
-485 KIVASDSTGDFL
+485 KIVASDASGDFL
-497 QNLFGNS
+497 KTLFGKS
-504 SISVQGKDSEFN
+504 TIDEVGKDATFDI
-516 LTTPNG
+516 TTPNG

-540 NIAGAKTGEEISFS
+540 NIAGAKPGEEISFS

-575 LVDELQNKLSEKKY
+575 LVDELQKKLSEKKY
-589 RKYEPLTEEQKK
+589 RKFEPLTEEQKK
-601 DMKESDIKLWEEK
+601 DMKDSDIKLWEEK

-619 LRSDSDIQNMLSSL
+619 LRNDSDIQNMLSSL
-633 RRAFFDSVEGA
+633 RRTFFDSVEGA

-712 STERKQRYSE
+712 STERKQRYNE

-760 SEINNTL
+760 SEINNNL
-767 YKELEKREKSI
+767 YKELEKREKNI

-819 GQ
+819 GK

>member
-1 MPIRLPGLATGM
+1 MPMRLPGLATGM

-20 TMMKP
+20 NMMKP

-34 QKSQILLWQQN
+34 QKSQILLWQQD

-63 VLNGDNY
+63 LLNGDNY

-86 DTSNIKISAGS
+86 DTSNIKINAGS

-104 SLKVAELAAKA
+104 SLKVTELASKA
-115 EAMGNNAVNIKTLSE
+115 EAIGINAVNIKTLSE
-130 GDYGIKIDASNNKIV
+130 GDYGVKVDASNNKIV
-145 IEGQEITLSE
+145 IEGNEITLSE

-171 INEDGSGLKDTVRA
+171 INADGSVLKDKVKAA
-185 VVKKD
+185 VKD

-211 VDGKEYTTE
+211 VDGKEYTAQLT
-220 LATGNFTLEEL
+220 TGNFTLEEL
-231 TNAINSKL
+231 TNSINSKL
-239 EGAKDVDGNVL
+239 KVAKDTDGNIL

-263 GKKIEFT
+263 GKSIEFT
-270 GTTAQPNYS
+270 GTTSQPNYS
-279 VAGVNLGGTV
+279 VLGVDLTGTTE
-289 GGSGITGTDVTVAGN
+289 GSGITGTDVTVAGN
-304 SITYAKEIIAGF
+304 SITYAKEIIEGF
-316 NDTFNVQI
+316 NDTFNVKI
-324 GTDASKTVKLAA
+324 GTDASKQVKLAA

-350 DAFNAAGLNNTLTA
+350 DAFDTAGLKPTLTA
-364 TVKDERIVLSSNSDK
+364 TVKEGKIVLSSNSDK

-394 LGLPDRYEMNTS
+394 LGLPDRYEMSMSTY
-406 LSEKMSNILDGAVK
+406 EKMSNIIDGPVK

-425 VEFNYDFTKDYDATT
+425 VDFDYDFTKDYDSTT
-440 APNGAKNKTISQILS
+440 APNGAKNKTISQILA
-455 DISDKAKVDINY
+455 DISDKAKVDISY
-467 SEINKKFTIRSKD
+467 SEINKKFTIRSKV

-485 KIVASDSTGDFL
+485 KIAASDSAGDFL

-504 SISVQGKDSEFN
+504 SISEKGRDSEFN

-531 NFTIDGVNY
+531 NFAIDGVSY
-540 NIAGAKTGEEISFS
+540 NISGAKKDEEISFS
-554 LSGDTEDSFNKIKGF
+554 LNGDTGESFNKIKGF
-569 IEDYNK
+569 IDDYNK
-575 LVDELQNKLSEKKY
+575 LVDELQKKVTEKKY
-589 RKYEPLTEEQKK
+589 RKFEPLTEEQKK
-601 DMKESDIKLWEEK
+601 DMKENDIKLWEEK

-644 GLSLKDVGLTTS
+644 GLSLKEVGLTTS
-656 SDYTQGGKIVFD
+656 SDYTQGGKIIFD
-668 MNIDKDGNNGEARLK
+668 PIIDKDGNSGEERLK
-683 KLLKEDPDKVFKIFS
+683 KLLKEDPDRVFKIFS
-698 KQSDSYPRYTPDLT
+698 KQSDSYPSYSPDLT
-712 STERKQRYSE
+712 STERNQRYKE

-739 TKNVNGKMG
+739 QKNVNGKMG
-748 IFVEKAGIKGTA
+748 IFVEKAGIKGTT
-760 SEINNTL
+760 SEINNNL
-767 YKELEKREKSI
+767 YKELEKREKTI

-800 KYMSQMNS
+800 KYMNQMNS
-808 QSAWLAQQLGG
+808 QSSWLVQQLGG

>member
-1 MPIRLPGLATGM
+1 MRLPGLATGM

-34 QKSQILLWQQN
+34 QKSQILLWQQD

-86 DTSNIKISAGS
+86 DTSNIKINAGS

-104 SLKVAELAAKA
+104 SLKVTELAAKA

-145 IEGQEITLSE
+145 IDGNEITLSG
-155 SKYNNVSDIAA
+155 SRYNNVSDIAA

-171 INEDGSGLKDTVRA
+171 INADGSVLKDTVKA
-185 VVKKD
+185 VVKD

-211 VDGKEYTTE
+211 VDGKEYTAE
-220 LATGNFTLEEL
+220 LSTGNFTLEEL
-231 TNAINSKL
+231 TNSINSKL
-239 EGAKDVDGNVL
+239 KVAKDTDGNVL
-250 PEDKGVKASLSAD
+250 PENKDVKASLSAD
-263 GKKIEFT
+263 GKSIEFT
-270 GTTAQPNYS
+270 NATAHPNYS
-279 VAGVNLGGTV
+279 VAEVSLSGTA
-289 GGSGITGTDVTVAGN
+289 GGSGITGTDVTVVNN
-304 SITYAKEIIAGF
+304 SITYAKEIIAEF

-336 GTINSLADLETKLN
+336 GTINSVDELKTKLN
-350 DAFNAAGLNNTLTA
+350 DAFTTAGLNTTLTA
-364 TVKDERIVLSSNSDK
+364 TVKDEKIVLSSNSDK
-379 QVIITGETGKSATSL
+379 QVIVTGESGKSATSL

-406 LSEKMSNILDGAVK
+406 LSEKMSNIVGEEVK

-425 VEFNYDFTKDYDATT
+425 VDFNYDFTKDYDSTT
-440 APNGAKNKTISQILS
+440 APNGAKNKTISQILG
-455 DISDKAKVDINY
+455 DISDKAKVDISY
-467 SEINKKFTIRSKD
+467 SEINKKFTMRSKD
-480 EGSSE
+480 EGTSE
-485 KIVASDSTGDFL
+485 KIVANDASGDFL

-504 SISVQGKDSEFN
+504 SISVQGKDAKFN
-516 LTTPNG
+516 LTTPSG
-522 TSTITKPTN
+522 TSTVTKPTN

-540 NIAGAKTGEEISFS
+540 NIEGAKPGEEISFS

-575 LVDELQNKLSEKKY
+575 LVDELQKKLSEKKY
-589 RKYEPLTEEQKK
+589 RKFEPLTEEQKK
-601 DMKESDIKLWEEK
+601 DMKENDIKLWEEK

-619 LRSDSDIQNMLSSL
+619 LRNDSDIQNMLSSL
-633 RRAFFDSVEGA
+633 RRAFFDSVEGS
-644 GLSLKDVGLTTS
+644 GLSLKEVGLNTS

-668 MNIDKDGNNGEARLK
+668 INIDKDGNNGEARLK

-712 STERKQRYSE
+712 STERKQRYNE

-760 SEINNTL
+760 SEINNNL
-767 YKELEKREKSI
+767 YKELEKREKTI
-778 KEMEDRLVER
+778 KEMEDRLLER

-819 GQ
+819 GK

>member
-1 MPIRLPGLATGM
+1 MPMRLPGLATGM

-34 QKSQILLWQQN
+34 QKSQILLWQQD

-86 DTSNIKISAGS
+86 DTSNIKINAGS

-104 SLKVAELAAKA
+104 SLKVTELAAKA
-115 EAMGNNAVNIKTLSE
+115 EAIGNNAVNIKTLSE

-145 IEGQEITLSE
+145 IDGNEITLSG
-155 SKYNNVSDIAA
+155 SRYNNVSDIAA

-171 INEDGSGLKDTVRA
+171 INADGSVLKDTVKA
-185 VVKKD
+185 VVKD

-211 VDGKEYTTE
+211 VDGKEYTAE
-220 LATGNFTLEEL
+220 LAKGNFTLEEL
-231 TNAINSKL
+231 TNSINSKL
-239 EGAKDVDGNVL
+239 KVAKDTDGNVL

-263 GKKIEFT
+263 GKNIEFT
-270 GTTAQPNYS
+270 GTTSQPNYY
-279 VAGVNLGGTV
+279 VTGVNLGGTA
-289 GGSGITGTDVTVAGN
+289 GGSGITGTDVTVASN

-316 NDTFNVQI
+316 NDTFNVKI

-336 GTINSLADLETKLN
+336 GTINSVDELKTKLN
-350 DAFNAAGLNNTLTA
+350 DAFTTAGLGTALTA
-364 TVKDERIVLSSNSDK
+364 TVKDGKIVLSSNSDK
-379 QVIITGETGKSATSL
+379 QVIITGESGKSANSL

-406 LSEKMSNILDGAVK
+406 LSEKMSNIIGGEVK

-425 VEFNYDFTKDYDATT
+425 VDFDYDFTKDYDSTT
-440 APNGAKNKTISQILS
+440 APNGAKNKTISQILG

-467 SEINKKFTIRSKD
+467 SEINKKFTMRSKE
-480 EGSSE
+480 EGTSE
-485 KIVASDSTGDFL
+485 KIVASDASGDFL

-504 SISVQGKDSEFN
+504 SISVQGKDAEFN

-522 TSTITKPTN
+522 TSTVTKPTN

-540 NIAGAKTGEEISFS
+540 NIEGAKPGEEISFS

-575 LVDELQNKLSEKKY
+575 LVDELQKKLSEKKY
-589 RKYEPLTEEQKK
+589 RKFEPLTEEQKK

-619 LRSDSDIQNMLSSL
+619 LRNDSDIQNMLSSL

-644 GLSLKDVGLTTS
+644 GLSLKEVGLNTS

-668 MNIDKDGNNGEARLK
+668 INIDKDGNNGEARLK

-712 STERKQRYSE
+712 STERKQRYNE

-760 SEINNTL
+760 SEINNNL
-767 YKELEKREKSI
+767 YKELEKREKTI
-778 KEMEDRLVER
+778 KEMEDRLLER

-819 GQ
+819 GK

>member
-1 MPIRLPGLATGM
+1 MRLPGLATGM

-20 TMMKP
+20 NMMKP

-34 QKSQILLWQQN
+34 QKSQILLWQQD

-63 VLNGDNY
+63 LLNGDNY

-86 DTSNIKISAGS
+86 DTSNIKINAGS

-104 SLKVAELAAKA
+104 SLKVTELASKA
-115 EAMGNNAVNIKTLSE
+115 EAIGTNAVNIKTLSE
-130 GDYGIKIDASNNKIV
+130 GDYGIKVDASNNKIV
-145 IEGQEITLSE
+145 IGGNEITLSE
-155 SKYNNVSDIAA
+155 SRYNNVSDIAA

-171 INEDGSGLKDTVRA
+171 INADGSILKDKVKA
-185 VVKKD
+185 VVKD

-211 VDGKEYTTE
+211 VDGKEYTAHLT
-220 LATGNFTLEEL
+220 TGNFTLEEL
-231 TNAINSKL
+231 TNSINSKL
-239 EGAKDVDGNVL
+239 KVAKDTDENIL

-263 GKKIEFT
+263 GKSIEFT

-279 VAGVNLGGTV
+279 VAGVNLTGTI
-289 GGSGITGTDVTVAGN
+289 GGSGITGTDVTVTGN
-304 SITYAKEIIAGF
+304 SITYAKEIIEGF

-350 DAFNAAGLNNTLTA
+350 DAFATAGLNSTLTA
-364 TVKDERIVLSSNSDK
+364 TVKEEKIVLSSNSEK

-394 LGLPDRYEMNTS
+394 LGLPDRYEMSMSTY
-406 LSEKMSNILDGAVK
+406 EKMSNIIDGPVK

-425 VEFNYDFTKDYDATT
+425 VNFDYDFTKDYDSTT
-440 APNGAKNKTISQILS
+440 APNGAKNKTISQILA
-455 DISDKAKVDINY
+455 DISDKAKVDISY
-467 SEINKKFTIRSKD
+467 SEINKKFTMRSKV

-485 KIVASDSTGDFL
+485 KIVASDSAGDFL

-504 SISVQGKDSEFN
+504 SISEKGRDSEFN

-531 NFTIDGVNY
+531 NFAIDGVSY
-540 NIAGAKTGEEISFS
+540 NISGAKKDEEISFS
-554 LSGDTEDSFNKIKGF
+554 LNGDTGESFNKIKGF
-569 IEDYNK
+569 IDDYNK
-575 LVDELQNKLSEKKY
+575 LVDELQKKVTEKKY
-589 RKYEPLTEEQKK
+589 RKFEPLTEEQKK
-601 DMKESDIKLWEEK
+601 DMKENDIKLWEEK

-633 RRAFFDSVEGA
+633 RRTFFDSVEGA
-644 GLSLKDVGLTTS
+644 GLSLKEVGLTTS
-656 SDYTQGGKIVFD
+656 SDYTQGGKIIFD
-668 MNIDKDGNNGEARLK
+668 PIIDKDGNSGEERLK
-683 KLLKEDPDKVFKIFS
+683 KLLKEDPDRVFKIFS
-698 KQSDSYPRYTPDLT
+698 KQSDSYPSYSPDLT
-712 STERKQRYSE
+712 STERNQRYKE

-739 TKNVNGKMG
+739 QKNVNGKMG
-748 IFVEKAGIKGTA
+748 IFVEKAGIKGTT
-760 SEINNTL
+760 SEINNNL
-767 YKELEKREKSI
+767 YKELEKREKTI

-800 KYMSQMNS
+800 KYMNQMNS
-808 QSAWLAQQLGG
+808 QSSWLVQQLGG

>member
-1 MPIRLPGLATGM
+1 MRLPGLATGM

-34 QKSQILLWQQN
+34 QKSQILLWQQD

-86 DTSNIKISAGS
+86 DTSNIKINAGS

-104 SLKVAELAAKA
+104 SLKVTELAAKA

-145 IEGQEITLSE
+145 IGDNEITLSG
-155 SKYNNVSDIAA
+155 SRYNNVSDIAA

-171 INEDGSGLKDTVRA
+171 INADASVLKDTVKA
-185 VVKKD
+185 VVKD

-211 VDGKEYTTE
+211 VDGKEYTAE
-220 LATGNFTLEEL
+220 LSTGNFTLEEL
-231 TNAINSKL
+231 TNSINSKL
-239 EGAKDVDGNVL
+239 KVAKDTDGNVL
-250 PEDKGVKASLSAD
+250 PENKDVKASLSAD
-263 GKKIEFT
+263 GKSIEFT
-270 GTTAQPNYS
+270 NTTAHPNYS
-279 VAGVNLGGTV
+279 VAEVSLSGTA
-289 GGSGITGTDVTVAGN
+289 GGSGITGTDVTVASN

-316 NDTFNVQI
+316 NDTFNVKI

-336 GTINSLADLETKLN
+336 GTINSIGDLETKLN
-350 DAFNAAGLNNTLTA
+350 DAFDAAGLKPTLTA
-364 TVKDERIVLSSNSDK
+364 TVKDEKIVLSSNSDK
-379 QVIITGETGKSATSL
+379 QVIITGESGKSANSL

-406 LSEKMSNILDGAVK
+406 LSEKMSNIVGGDVK

-425 VEFNYDFTKDYDATT
+425 VDFNYDFTKDYDSTT
-440 APNGAKNKTISQILS
+440 EPNGAKNKTISQILG
-455 DISDKAKVDINY
+455 DISDKAKVDISY
-467 SEINKKFTIRSKD
+467 SEINKKFTMRSKD
-480 EGSSE
+480 EGTSE
-485 KIVASDSTGDFL
+485 KIVASDASGDFL

-504 SISVQGKDSEFN
+504 SISVQGKDAEFN
-516 LTTPNG
+516 LTTPSG
-522 TSTITKPTN
+522 TSTVTKPTN

-540 NIAGAKTGEEISFS
+540 NIEGAKPGEEISFS

-575 LVDELQNKLSEKKY
+575 LVDELQKKLSEKKY
-589 RKYEPLTEEQKK
+589 RKFEPLTEEQKK
-601 DMKESDIKLWEEK
+601 EMKESDIKLWEEK

-619 LRSDSDIQNMLSSL
+619 IRNDSDIQNMLSSL

-644 GLSLKDVGLTTS
+644 GLSLKEVGLTTS

-712 STERKQRYSE
+712 STERKQRYNE

-760 SEINNTL
+760 SEINNNL
-767 YKELEKREKSI
+767 YKELEKREKTI

-819 GQ
+819 GK

>member
-1 MPIRLPGLATGM
+1 MRLPGLATGM

-34 QKSQILLWQQN
+34 QKSQILLWQQD

-86 DTSNIKISAGS
+86 DTSNIKINAGS

-104 SLKVAELAAKA
+104 SLKVTELAAKA
-115 EAMGNNAVNIKTLSE
+115 EAMGNNAVNSKTLSE
-130 GDYGIKIDASNNKIV
+130 GDYGIKIDSSNNKIV
-145 IEGQEITLSE
+145 IDGNEITLSG
-155 SKYNNVSDIAA
+155 SRYSNVSDIVA

-171 INEDGSGLKDTVRA
+171 INADGSVLKDKVKA
-185 VVKKD
+185 VVKD

-196 NLFKIDDTNKELKVT
+196 NLFKIDDTNKEFKIT
-211 VDGKEYTTE
+211 VDGKEYTAE
-220 LATGNFTLEEL
+220 LTTGNFTLEEL
-231 TNAINSKL
+231 TNSINSKL
-239 EGAKDVDGNVL
+239 KVAKDTDGNVL

-263 GKKIEFT
+263 GKSIEFT

-279 VAGVNLGGTV
+279 VAGVNLGGTA
-289 GGSGITGTDVTVAGN
+289 GGSGITGTDVTVTGN
-304 SITYAKEIIAGF
+304 SITYAKEIIEGF

-336 GTINSLADLETKLN
+336 GTINSVDELKTKLN
-350 DAFNAAGLNNTLTA
+350 DAFTTAGLNTTLTA
-364 TVKDERIVLSSNSDK
+364 TVKDEKIVLSSNSDK
-379 QVIITGETGKSATSL
+379 QVIVTGESGKSATSL

-406 LSEKMSNILDGAVK
+406 LSEKMSNIVGGEVK

-425 VEFNYDFTKDYDATT
+425 VDFNYDFTKDYDPTT
-440 APNGAKNKTISQILS
+440 APNGAKNKTISQILGE
-455 DISDKAKVDINY
+455 ISDKAKVDISY
-467 SEINKKFTIRSKD
+467 SEINKKFTIRSKA
-480 EGSSE
+480 EGASE
-485 KIVASDSTGDFL
+485 KIVASDASGDFL
-497 QNLFGNS
+497 KALFGKS
-504 SISVQGKDSEFN
+504 TIDEVGKDATFSI
-516 LTTPNG
+516 TTPNG

-540 NIAGAKTGEEISFS
+540 NIAGAKPGEEISFS

-575 LVDELQNKLSEKKY
+575 LVDELQKKLSEKKY
-589 RKYEPLTEEQKK
+589 RKFEPLTEEQKK
-601 DMKESDIKLWEEK
+601 DMKDSDIKLWEEK

-619 LRSDSDIQNMLSSL
+619 LRNDSDIQNMLSSL
-633 RRAFFDSVEGA
+633 RRTFFDSVEGA

-712 STERKQRYSE
+712 STERKQRYNE

-760 SEINNTL
+760 SEINNNL
-767 YKELEKREKSI
+767 YKELEKREKTI

-819 GQ
+819 GK

>member
-1 MPIRLPGLATGM
+1 MPMRLPGLATGM

-34 QKSQILLWQQN
+34 QKSQILLWQQD

-104 SLKVAELAAKA
+104 SIKVTELAVKA

-145 IEGQEITLSE
+145 IDGNEITLSG
-155 SKYNNVSDIAA
+155 SRYNNVSDIVA

-171 INEDGSGLKDTVRA
+171 INADGSVLKDTVKA
-185 VVKKD
+185 VVKD

-196 NLFKIDDTNKELKVT
+196 NLFKIDDTNKEFKIT
-211 VDGKEYTTE
+211 VDGKEYTAE

-231 TNAINSKL
+231 TNSINSKL
-239 EGAKDVDGNVL
+239 KVAKDTDGNVL

-263 GKKIEFT
+263 GKSIEFT
-270 GTTAQPNYS
+270 GTTAQPNYF
-279 VAGVNLGGTV
+279 VAGVNLGGTA
-289 GGSGITGTDVTVAGN
+289 GGGGITGTDVTVTGN

-324 GTDASKTVKLAA
+324 GTDASKAVELAA
-336 GTINSLADLETKLN
+336 GTINSVDELKTKLN
-350 DAFNAAGLNNTLTA
+350 DAFTTAGLNTTLTA
-364 TVKDERIVLSSNSDK
+364 TVKDEKIVLSSNSDK
-379 QVIITGETGKSATSL
+379 QVIVTGESGKSATSL

-406 LSEKMSNILDGAVK
+406 LSEKMSNIVGGEVK

-425 VEFNYDFTKDYDATT
+425 VDFNYDFRDTGADKD
-440 APNGAKNKTISQILS
+440 KTITQILN
-455 DISDKAKVDINY
+455 DISDKAKVDISY
-467 SEINKKFTIRSKD
+467 SEINKKFTIRSKA
-480 EGSSE
+480 EGASE
-485 KIVASDSTGDFL
+485 KIVASDASGDFL
-497 QNLFGNS
+497 KTLFGKS
-504 SISVQGKDSEFN
+504 TIDEVGKDATFDI
-516 LTTPNG
+516 TTPNG

-540 NIAGAKTGEEISFS
+540 NIAGAKPGEEISFS

-575 LVDELQNKLSEKKY
+575 LVDELQKKLSEKKY
-589 RKYEPLTEEQKK
+589 RKFEPLTEEQKK
-601 DMKESDIKLWEEK
+601 DMKDSDIKLWEEK

-619 LRSDSDIQNMLSSL
+619 LRNDSDIQNMLSSL

-644 GLSLKDVGLTTS
+644 GLSLKEVGLNTS

-668 MNIDKDGNNGEARLK
+668 INIDKDGNNGEARLK

-712 STERKQRYSE
+712 STERKQRYNE

-760 SEINNTL
+760 SEINNNL
-767 YKELEKREKSI
+767 YKELEKREKNI
-778 KEMEDRLVER
+778 KEMEDRLLER
-788 ENRYYYQFAQLE
+788 ENKYYYQFAQLE

-819 GQ
+819 GK

>member
-1 MPIRLPGLATGM
+1 MPMRLPGLATGM

-34 QKSQILLWQQN
+34 QKSQILLWQQD

-86 DTSNIKISAGS
+86 DTSNIKINAGS

-104 SLKVAELAAKA
+104 SLKVTELAAKA

-145 IEGQEITLSE
+145 IDGNEITLSG
-155 SKYNNVSDIAA
+155 SRYNNVSDIAA

-171 INEDGSGLKDTVRA
+171 INADGSVLKDTVKA
-185 VVKKD
+185 VVKD

-211 VDGKEYTTE
+211 VDGKEYTAE
-220 LATGNFTLEEL
+220 LAKGNFTLEEL
-231 TNAINSKL
+231 TNSINSKL
-239 EGAKDVDGNVL
+239 KVAKDTDGNVL

-263 GKKIEFT
+263 GKNIEFT
-270 GTTAQPNYS
+270 GTTSQPNYY
-279 VAGVNLGGTV
+279 VTGVNLGGTA
-289 GGSGITGTDVTVAGN
+289 GGSGITGTDATVTGN

-324 GTDASKTVKLAA
+324 GSDASKTVKLAA
-336 GTINSLADLETKLN
+336 GTINSVDELKTKLN
-350 DAFNAAGLNNTLTA
+350 DAFTTAGLNTTLTA
-364 TVKDERIVLSSNSDK
+364 TVKDEKIVLSSNSDK
-379 QVIITGETGKSATSL
+379 QVIVTGESGKSATSL

-406 LSEKMSNILDGAVK
+406 LSEKMSNIVGGEVK

-425 VEFNYDFTKDYDATT
+425 VDFNYDFTKDYDSTT
-440 APNGAKNKTISQILS
+440 APNGAKNKTISQILG
-455 DISDKAKVDINY
+455 DISDKAKVDISY
-467 SEINKKFTIRSKD
+467 SEINKKFTMRSKD
-480 EGSSE
+480 EGTSE
-485 KIVASDSTGDFL
+485 KIVANDASGDFL

-504 SISVQGKDSEFN
+504 SISVQGKDAKFN
-516 LTTPNG
+516 LTTPSG
-522 TSTITKPTN
+522 SSTVIKPTN

-540 NIAGAKTGEEISFS
+540 NIEGAKPGEEISFS

-575 LVDELQNKLSEKKY
+575 LVDELQKKLSEKKY
-589 RKYEPLTEEQKK
+589 RKFEPLTEEQKK
-601 DMKESDIKLWEEK
+601 DMKENDIKLWEEK

-619 LRSDSDIQNMLSSL
+619 LRNDSDIQNMLSSL
-633 RRAFFDSVEGA
+633 RRAFFDSVEGS
-644 GLSLKDVGLTTS
+644 GLSLKEVGLNTS

-668 MNIDKDGNNGEARLK
+668 INIDKDGNNGEARLK

-712 STERKQRYSE
+712 STERKQRYNE

-739 TKNVNGKMG
+739 TKNVNGKM
-748 IFVEKAGIKGTA
+748 EY
-760 SEINNTL
+760 S
-767 YKELEKREKSI
+767 
-778 KEMEDRLVER
+778 
-788 ENRYYYQFAQLE
+788 
-800 KYMSQMNS
+800 
-808 QSAWLAQQLGG
+808 
-819 GQ
+819 

>member
-1 MPIRLPGLATGM
+1 MPMRLPGLATGM

-20 TMMKP
+20 NMMKP

-34 QKSQILLWQQN
+34 QKSQILLWQQD

-104 SLKVAELAAKA
+104 SLKVTELAAKA
-115 EAMGNNAVNIKTLSE
+115 EVMGNNAINVKTLSE

-145 IEGQEITLSE
+145 IYGNEITLSG
-155 SKYNNVSDIAA
+155 SRYNNVSDIAA
-166 EINSK
+166 EINTK
-171 INEDGSGLKDTVRA
+171 INADGSVLKDTVKA
-185 VVKKD
+185 VVKD

-211 VDGKEYTTE
+211 VDGKEYTAE
-220 LATGNFTLEEL
+220 LSTGNFTLEEL
-231 TNAINSKL
+231 TNSINSKL
-239 EGAKDVDGNVL
+239 KVAKDTDGNVL
-250 PEDKGVKASLSAD
+250 PENKDVKASLSAD
-263 GKKIEFT
+263 GKSIEFT
-270 GTTAQPNYS
+270 NATAHPNYS
-279 VAGVNLGGTV
+279 VAEVSLSGTA
-289 GGSGITGTDVTVAGN
+289 GGSGITGTDVTVASN

-316 NDTFNVQI
+316 NDTFNVKI
-324 GTDASKTVKLAA
+324 GTDASIQVKLAE
-336 GTINSLADLETKLN
+336 GTINTIGDLETKLN
-350 DAFNAAGLNNTLTA
+350 GAFTTAGLGTDLTA
-364 TVKDERIVLSSNSDK
+364 TVKDEKIVLSSNSDK
-379 QVIITGETGKSATSL
+379 QVIITGESGKSANSL

-406 LSEKMSNILDGAVK
+406 LSEKISNIVGGEVK

-425 VEFNYDFTKDYDATT
+425 VDFNYDFTKDYDSTT
-440 APNGAKNKTISQILS
+440 APNGAKNKTISQILA
-455 DISDKAKVDINY
+455 DISDKAKVDISY
-467 SEINKKFTIRSKD
+467 SEINKKFTMRSKA
-480 EGSSE
+480 EGLSE
-485 KIVASDSTGDFL
+485 KIVANDASGDFL
-497 QNLFGNS
+497 QTLFGNS
-504 SISVQGKDSEFN
+504 TINKEGKDAEFN

-522 TSTITKPTN
+522 TSTVTKPTN

-540 NIAGAKTGEEISFS
+540 NIAGAKPGEEISFS

-575 LVDELQNKLSEKKY
+575 LVDELQKKLSEKKY
-589 RKYEPLTEEQKK
+589 RKFEPLTEEQKK
-601 DMKESDIKLWEEK
+601 EMKENDIKLWEEK

-619 LRSDSDIQNMLSSL
+619 LRNDSDIQNMLFSL
-633 RRAFFDSVEGA
+633 RRSFFDSVEGA
-644 GLSLKDVGLTTS
+644 GLSLKELGLTTS
-656 SDYTQGGKIVFD
+656 ADYTQGGKIIFD
-668 MNIDKDGNNGEARLK
+668 VNIDKDGNSGEERLK

-712 STERKQRYSE
+712 STERKQRYNE

-760 SEINNTL
+760 SEINNNL

-778 KEMEDRLVER
+778 KEMEDKLVER

-819 GQ
+819 GK